1 MGAICILVP
10 VLYRGFAMGV
20 VIDVSPMAT
29 IAVRHFEWQKA
40 HSTYAVSGTID
51 RAGFRWQSK

>member
-1 MGAICILVP
+1 
-10 VLYRGFAMGV
+10 MGV

-40 HSTYAVSGTID
+40 YSTYAVSGTID
-51 RAGFRWQSK
+51 RAGFSLTI